1 MLYCSF
7 PHSGGIDCCKLL
19 CITNYC
25 SKPPQGKLSPG
36 DGMAGEEEEST
47 PYGLGAIFSA
57 LCLPLA

>member
-7 PHSGGIDCCKLL
+7 PHSGGIDCCKVL
-19 CITNYC
+19 CIINYC

-36 DGMAGEEEEST
+36 DGMAGEEEELIT
-47 PYGLGAIFSA
+47 YGLGAIFSA